1 MASQSV
7 LQSHQSG
14 PSAAACGKAAGG
26 TTVTGLW
33 AMEPQEVLTL
43 CPRAP
48 AMVRVSQG
56 HIWATFSGPHSGPAN
71 AWGDLFL
78 APGQV
83 LQVPAGQ
90 RLVLESLAGRGEAAA
105 CFDWLP
111 ASTLSPW
118 QQAVGQPLAEL
129 RESLGAAAR
138 AAARLA
144 QGLGR
149 LVWGRR
155 PLATAPR

>member
-83 LQVPAGQ
+83 LQVPES
-90 RLVLESLAGRGEAAA
+90 VLDTA
-105 CFDWLP
+105 P
-111 ASTLSPW
+111 AD
-118 QQAVGQPLAEL
+118 AEV
-129 RESLGAAAR
+129 AAR
-138 AAARLA
+138 VFHRQEA
-144 QGLGR
+144 GDD
-149 LVWGRR
+149 
-155 PLATAPR
+155 